1 MFNKSLFNT
10 SKLLLATGL
19 LAMAGA
25 ANAGY
30 TIKLDDEQSLT
41 FGGYIKADYRYTSGN
56 IAAMDYWI
64 GTGSVLNESIS
75 STKFAINES
84 RFNTKYVNGDVT
96 GFVEIDF
103 YGAAVTGGYA
113 AANEKFTNS
122 SNPRIRH
129 AFIKYKDILVGQTW
143 STFVNTSTFAE
154 TADFGGALVSE
165 AFIRQTQVRYTMG
178 NFQVAIENPYS
189 YGSGGNPAE
198 DKVPDVVVRY
208 NLKGGWGNVSFTG
221 LARQLNISDELG
233 GGTESAI
240 GYGVAGRV
248 KTFGKDDVRFQI
260 HGGNTGRYV
269 GVAAATDL
277 VNGEVEDSVSI
288 AVAYRH
294 FWTDD
299 IRSTVFYGNTQTDL
313 SDRDRTHWGVNIFK
327 SYTKQLSFGFELGN
341 FEMAEQDADSN
352 YAQFTAK
359 YVL

>member
-1 MFNKSLFNT
+1 MFKLKK
-10 SKLLLATGL
+10 SKLLLAAGL
-19 LAMAGA
+19 LAIVGS

-30 TIKLDDEQSLT
+30 TIKLDDDQSLT

-56 IAAMDYWI
+56 IAATDYWI
-64 GTGSVLNESIS
+64 GTGSVLDESNS
-75 STKFAINES
+75 SAKFAINES

-96 GFVEIDF
+96 GFVEMDL

-129 AFIKYKDILVGQTW
+129 AFIKYKNLLFGQTW
-143 STFVNTSTFAE
+143 STYVNTSTFAE
-154 TADFGGALVSE
+154 TADFGGALTAE
-165 AFIRQTQVRYTMG
+165 AFIRQPQVRYTLG
-178 NFQVAIENPYS
+178 DFQVAVENPNTF
-189 YGSGGNPAE
+189 GSGGNP
-198 DKVPDVVVRY
+198 DKDKIPDVVVRY
-208 NLKGGWGNVSFTG
+208 DLKGDWGNVSFTG
-221 LARQLNISDELG
+221 LARQLNIADDFG

-248 KTFGKDDVRFQI
+248 NTFGKDDFRFQV

-277 VNGEVEDSVSI
+277 VNGEVEDSVSVT
-288 AVAYRH
+288 VAYRH
-294 FWTDD
+294 FWSED

-327 SYTKQLSFGFELGN
+327 SYTKQLSFGFEFGN
-341 FEMAEQDADSN
+341 FEMAEQAADSD

>member
-1 MFNKSLFNT
+1 MFKLQK

-19 LAMAGA
+19 LAIASS

-30 TIKLDDEQSLT
+30 TIKLDDDQSLT

-56 IAAMDYWI
+56 IAATDYWI
-64 GTGSVLNESIS
+64 GTGSVLDKSNS
-75 STKFAINES
+75 SATFAINES

-96 GFVEIDF
+96 GFVEMDL

-113 AANEKFTNS
+113 GDNEKFTNS
-122 SNPRIRH
+122 SNPRVRH
-129 AFIKYKDILVGQTW
+129 AFIKYKNVLFGQTW
-143 STFVNTSTFAE
+143 STYVNTSTFAE
-154 TADFGGALVSE
+154 TADFGGALTAE
-165 AFIRQTQVRYTMG
+165 AFIRQTQVRYTLG
-178 NFQVAIENPYS
+178 NFQVAVENPNT
-189 YGSGGNPAE
+189 YGSGGNP
-198 DKVPDVVVRY
+198 DKDKIPDVVVRY
-208 NLKGGWGNVSFTG
+208 NLKGDWGNVSFTG
-221 LARQLNISDELG
+221 LARQLNIADDFG

-248 KTFGKDDVRFQI
+248 NTFGKDDFRFQV

-277 VNGEVEDSVSI
+277 VNGEVEDSVSVT
-288 AVAYRH
+288 VAYRH
-294 FWTDD
+294 FWSED

-327 SYTKQLSFGFELGN
+327 SYTKQLSFGFEFGN
-341 FEMAEQDADSN
+341 FEMAEQAADSD